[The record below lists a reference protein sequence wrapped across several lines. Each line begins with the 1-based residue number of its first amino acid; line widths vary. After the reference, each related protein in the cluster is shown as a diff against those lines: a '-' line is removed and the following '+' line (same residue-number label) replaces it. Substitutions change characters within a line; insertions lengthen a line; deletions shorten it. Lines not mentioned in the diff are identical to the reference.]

1 MSLEIT
7 LKQLGNGALEEKFQQ
22 AMQSVIFN
30 TCDPNTDAT
39 TKRKIVVELTFTPDK
54 NDRGKCT
61 LDTKVTTKLGAAKPL
76 LSMVTMGV
84 DTDTGEVAAY
94 EHVNVQPSLFGDK
107 IQPKERKIVGLH
119 S

>member
-7 LKQLGNGALEEKFQQ
+7 LKQIGNGALEEKFQQ
-22 AMQSVIFN
+22 AMKDVILN

-39 TKRKIVVELTFTPDK
+39 GKRKITVELIFTPNK
-54 NDRGKCT
+54 NDRSQCS
-61 LDTKVTTKLGAAKPL
+61 LDTKVTTKLGISKPL

-94 EHVNVQPSLFGDK
+94 EHVATQPSLFDEK
-107 IQPKERKIVGLH
+107 PKSIRKVVGIH
-119 S
+119 E